1 VEGIDML
8 NIKEKVEHIPAE
20 TRTYH
25 RWQFSLSRRLCQI
38 MEERKISQP
47 EFAKLVGISE
57 EELDDLIHFCADP
70 PLSLMARIAAL
81 SNAELLSWVNTDV
94 VE

>member
-1 VEGIDML
+1 
-8 NIKEKVEHIPAE
+8 
-20 TRTYH
+20 
-25 RWQFSLSRRLCQI
+25 

>member
-1 VEGIDML
+1 MNTMSSAVNVVGQL
-8 NIKEKVEHIPAE
+8 PAE
-20 TRTYH
+20 ENKFFE
-25 RWQFSLSRRLCQI
+25 WQFSLSRRLCQI
-38 MEERKISQP
+38 MEERKISQT
-47 EFAKLVGISE
+47 EFAKLVGITE